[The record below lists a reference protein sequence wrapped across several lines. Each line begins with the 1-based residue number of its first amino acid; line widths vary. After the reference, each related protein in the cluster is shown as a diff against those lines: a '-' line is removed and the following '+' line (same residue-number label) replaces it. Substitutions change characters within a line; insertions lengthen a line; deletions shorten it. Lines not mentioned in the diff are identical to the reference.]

1 MNKES
6 SFNKSK
12 DTITLKIE
20 IPKEIYPTIKQRA
33 NDQHISLKEYG
44 LLKVTD
50 DVRGAEELRRD
61 IIKQMPI
68 YYNMVKGIPDQRLK
82 DDLIEFGG
90 FLCRL

>member
-33 NDQHISLKEYG
+33 NDQHVS
-44 LLKVTD
+44 V
-50 DVRGAEELRRD
+50 
-61 IIKQMPI
+61 
-68 YYNMVKGIPDQRLK
+68 NSSS
-82 DDLIEFGG
+82 DLSGKNASAK
-90 FLCRL
+90 L